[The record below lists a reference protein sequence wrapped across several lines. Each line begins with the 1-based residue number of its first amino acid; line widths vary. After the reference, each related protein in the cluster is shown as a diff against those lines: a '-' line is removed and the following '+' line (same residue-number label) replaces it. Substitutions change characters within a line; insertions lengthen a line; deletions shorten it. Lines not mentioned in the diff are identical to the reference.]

1 MKLRIL
7 NGGHQVIAIP
17 GEVLGLRTIADT
29 MANPLIR
36 GLFRK
41 VALEEVAPHV
51 PSVPDMTPQAYVDLI
66 DMRFSNPMIVD
77 TVRRVAMDG
86 SAKHAG
92 QVMEPL
98 NDGLAAGTPVE
109 GMALVQALW
118 ARMCAGVRED
128 GTTIE
133 PNDPHWD
140 SLQAVAKEARS
151 DPAAWLAQRY
161 YVGVQDATTFTE
173 PFARWLR
180 LIWDEGT
187 ETALQRYLSR

>member
-1 MKLRIL
+1 
-7 NGGHQVIAIP
+7 
-17 GEVLGLRTIADT
+17 
-29 MANPLIR
+29 MAHPLIR

-51 PSVPDMTPQAYVDLI
+51 PTVPNMTPQQYVDLI
-66 DMRFSNPMIVD
+66 DGRFSNPMIVD

-118 ARMCAGVRED
+118 ARMCAGERED

-133 PNDPHWD
+133 PNDPNWE
-140 SLQAVAKEARS
+140 SLQAAARAAKS
-151 DPAAWLAQRY
+151 DPAAWLGQRY
-161 YVGVQDATTFTE
+161 YVGVQDATAFTE
-173 PFARWLR
+173 PFTRWLR
-180 LIWDEGT
+180 LVWDEGS
-187 ETALQRYLSR
+187 EAALRRYLSA